1 MKKLTFGGWY
11 QRTTLHLTEVY
22 QFLSQGTS
30 NLDLSKESLEANLF
44 QLDIKSVKRVS
55 DYLEYIEVITN
66 SKIKIKY
73 YEDRLYLFEIL
84 SDTIEEDSQKLK
96 DYFEKNWKPAIDYL
110 FSLGAPTPK
119 ILSNLK
125 DDHPVVIGELSKSPG
140 KEKVNESLY
149 GKIYS
154 DILSKKARVI
164 KTKKFILVFIST
176 RKKEDLDSLVEMQI
190 FFREF
195 KWQLHRYLNIHRNIW
210 EEISQIK
217 EKKQIRGKDADE
229 YRLKLDSYQKTIRLI
244 SNRINQMSVYA
255 KTRSSLSKYLKVE
268 EELVSL
274 FQYKYEDLF
283 NSLEYIKEIW
293 KMTLDYVDS
302 AIQMIN
308 EIKTKTAVSGIKSI
322 QLLTSIGA
330 IAGVVRL
337 ASPNAIPSIDKSVAI
352 FLICLFGIS
361 YLIDWSLKFFT
372 NYRKYQLKFVE
383 QTKDI

>member
-73 YEDRLYLFEIL
+73 YEDGLYLFEIL

-164 KTKKFILVFIST
+164 KTKKFIF
-176 RKKEDLDSLVEMQI
+176 
-190 FFREF
+190 
-195 KWQLHRYLNIHRNIW
+195 
-210 EEISQIK
+210 
-217 EKKQIRGKDADE
+217 
-229 YRLKLDSYQKTIRLI
+229 
-244 SNRINQMSVYA
+244 
-255 KTRSSLSKYLKVE
+255 
-268 EELVSL
+268 
-274 FQYKYEDLF
+274 
-283 NSLEYIKEIW
+283 
-293 KMTLDYVDS
+293 
-302 AIQMIN
+302 
-308 EIKTKTAVSGIKSI
+308 
-322 QLLTSIGA
+322 
-330 IAGVVRL
+330 
-337 ASPNAIPSIDKSVAI
+337 
-352 FLICLFGIS
+352 
-361 YLIDWSLKFFT
+361 
-372 NYRKYQLKFVE
+372 
-383 QTKDI
+383 

>member
-73 YEDRLYLFEIL
+73 YEDGLYLFEIL

-352 FLICLFGIS
+352 FLICLF
-361 YLIDWSLKFFT
+361 
-372 NYRKYQLKFVE
+372 
-383 QTKDI
+383 